1 MKKEYDFSK
10 MKAKKNPYAKLL
22 KKQITI
28 RLNSDTIDYFKNMA
42 AELGIPYQVLID
54 SYLTD
59 CANTKRKLNMSW
71 KQGALEWEKRAKRVP
86 RQNAGGQRD

>member
-1 MKKEYDFSK
+1 MKKEYDFTK

-22 KKQITI
+22 KKQISI

-59 CANTKRKLNMSW
+59 CANTKRKLTMSW
-71 KQGALEWEKRAKRVP
+71 Q
-86 RQNAGGQRD
+86 

>member
-1 MKKEYDFSK
+1 
-10 MKAKKNPYAKLL
+10 
-22 KKQITI
+22 
-28 RLNSDTIDYFKNMA
+28 MA

-71 KQGALEWEKRAKRVP
+71 K
-86 RQNAGGQRD
+86 

>member
-10 MKAKKNPYAKLL
+10 MKAKKNPYARFL

-42 AELGIPYQVLID
+42 TELGIPYQVLID

-71 KQGALEWEKRAKRVP
+71 E
-86 RQNAGGQRD
+86 